1 MSRIADIKLN
11 RRSFVMGSLM
21 LGAASPFVLSA
32 CSSGKQPA
40 DRLVAVAAAAPSTG

>member
-11 RRSFVMGSLM
+11 RRSFVGGSLM

-32 CSSGKQPA
+32 CSSGKQSSGGGSS
-40 DRLVAVAAAAPSTG
+40 AAAAPSTG